1 MNANSVILWSLLFSS
16 AILTAAPVP
25 ARQEAR
31 RSSYTVYQG
40 GAWFKIEYPRGWKA
54 TSLSRSKTSVTGYD
68 SARFTAPDGSAEFY
82 VFSPQ
87 WNGSPQEIVLDP
99 QREVLVAYRSGHA
112 PHGRTGNGSDM
123 SAAVVNWYTAQ
134 AKDNSYQRSWVD
146 TEDKALNTRFV
157 FGIKY
162 RNKQVYKKY
171 QAQYTHFCK
180 SLVQYA
186 D

>member
-1 MNANSVILWSLLFSS
+1 MKNHVIFLWSLLFFP
-16 AILTAAPVP
+16 ALLTAPPVS
-25 ARQEAR
+25 AQQGTS
-31 RSSYTVYQG
+31 RSSYAVYQ

-68 SARFTAPDGSAEFY
+68 SARFTSPDGSAEFY

-87 WNGSPQEIVLDP
+87 WQEIMLDP
-99 QREVLVAYRSGHA
+99 RQEVLVAHRLGHA
-112 PHGRTGNGSDM
+112 SHGRREGGNDM
-123 SAAVVNWYTAQ
+123 SAPVVNWYTVQ

-146 TEDKALNTRFV
+146 TEDKELNTRLV
-157 FGIKY
+157 FGIRY
-162 RNKQVYKKY
+162 RNKQVYKKC
-171 QAQYTHFCK
+171 QAQYAHFCK